1 MVPAALRGELLEMEP
16 DGGVGTLRL
25 HIPGTLHV
33 GGVVADRF
41 RNPASTA
48 PPLVGEFHLSA
59 AEITARSCPAV
70 PAHAARRRFLA
81 V

>member
-33 GGVVADRF
+33 GGVVADCF

-48 PPLVGEFHLSA
+48 PPLVGELHFA
-59 AEITARSCPAV
+59 AAQITARSCPAV
-70 PAHAARRRFLA
+70 PAHAAWRFVA